1 MKKDSIAHAMFIFH
15 ECSMREIESIRD
27 EMEKRHGT
35 KLPEIDIIY
44 SNNAT
49 NAFTIPPVHFPTGY
63 SQEQKEVNYE
73 KRDCELKKRGLRDNE
88 IKLIDTSK
96 YTIFLPKKKFENY
109 RIKLSGS
116 KWEELGHVLAYTLG
130 VRDDMRNE
138 SIALAYR
145 FIGLLQG
152 VKQGLFDKEQ
162 AIEEIEST
170 IKNIG
175 YEKQMAGLYSKLR
188 TMGLKVPRNLTVAP
202 HDSALFA
209 IRKFNPSL
217 EFRNRDLDDL
227 LAELEKS
234 IEYALRKTG
243 MKKRITESIKTSLR
257 RQHHH

>member
-1 MKKDSIAHAMFIFH
+1 MSSED
-15 ECSMREIESIRD
+15 IENIK
-27 EMEKRHGT
+27 EKMEKRHRI
-35 KLPEIDIIY
+35 KLPEIDFFY
-44 SNNAT
+44 SDNAT
-49 NAFTIPPVHFPTGY
+49 NAFTICPLYFPRGY
-63 SQEQKEVNYE
+63 SQKQKEAYYE
-73 KRDCELKKRGLRDNE
+73 QRDCELKERGLKDNE
-88 IKLIDTSK
+88 TKLIDTSK
-96 YTIFLPKKKFENY
+96 YTIFLPKKKYANHPT
-109 RIKLSGS
+109 KLYGS
-116 KWEELGHVLAYTLG
+116 MWEELGHVLAYTLD
-130 VRDDMRNE
+130 VENKVRNE